1 VACTGDLAPPC
12 GSANDT
18 PTGLRAIIES
28 AIEPAGAI
36 ALRCAKMRDAAQQ
49 AIASGAEQGRAVA
62 AARAAIGSPNED
74 LL

>member
-1 VACTGDLAPPC
+1 
-12 GSANDT
+12 
-18 PTGLRAIIES
+18 
-28 AIEPAGAI
+28 
-36 ALRCAKMRDAAQQ
+36 MRDAAQQ